1 MFENNTI
8 FRGYQINSSGANSN
22 QRVRR
27 SDGPPAGRRI
37 AKVAGDS
44 GEEIEIVP
52 PEILFFSRGRGR
64 GHAIPDLEI
73 LRELRAV
80 REDVGVWF
88 ASYGTGAETL
98 TEAGEMV
105 IDMGLP
111 EDNCDFLKALTI
123 SARVVE
129 NFRPS
134 LVVSHEEFP
143 ALPGAAFCQA
153 PAPAVFVIDW
163 FADPEL
169 CSMQALL
176 HANEIVFLEREELF
190 APPEYVR
197 EKVCYVG
204 PIVRR
209 MVYTR
214 QDRGR
219 ARLELGLPADAMVVS
234 VIPGAWATEARAPL
248 ADTLLASFDS
258 LSAPNKHLVW
268 NAGEDVEEIRRRS
281 AGRENITV
289 IKSCNPVERLI
300 AASDM
305 GITKGN
311 RGSTLDFYYI
321 GVPSI
326 SVSYGANPVDDH
338 FMSQIPTNT
347 ALLRQNPD
355 AASLSS
361 CLADAIASLSTKP
374 PPMPVAPTGAA
385 RTAAERIAEHLEA
398 ALTGTR
404 FKQGRK

>member
-1 MFENNTI
+1 MG
-8 FRGYQINSSGANSN
+8 RG
-22 QRVRR
+22 VV
-27 SDGPPAGRRI
+27 
-37 AKVAGDS
+37 KVAGDS

-98 TEAGEMV
+98 TEAGETV
-105 IDMGLP
+105 IDLGLP
-111 EDNCDFLKALTI
+111 EDNSDFLKALTI

-134 LVVSHEEFP
+134 LLVSHEEFP

-176 HANEIVFLEREELF
+176 HANEIVFLEREGLF

-209 MVYTR
+209 MVYSR

-219 ARLELGLPADAMVVS
+219 ARLELGLPADATVVS

-248 ADTLLASFDS
+248 VDTLLASFDN

-268 NAGEDVEEIRRRS
+268 NAGEDAEEIRRLS

-300 AASDM
+300 VASDL

-311 RGSTLDFYYI
+311 RGSTLDFHYLGI
-321 GVPSI
+321 PSI
-326 SVSYGANPVDDH
+326 SVSYRTNPIDDH
-338 FMSQIPTNT
+338 SMSQIPTNT
-347 ALLRQNPD
+347 ALFKQNLD

-361 CLADAIASLSTKP
+361 CLADAIASLSRKAP
-374 PPMPVAPTGAA
+374 PAPVAPTGAA
-385 RTAAERIAEHLEA
+385 RAAAERIAEHLEA
-398 ALTGTR
+398 ALTAIR
-404 FKQGRK
+404 FKHGRK